1 MKKRDPLRFRK
12 SEVGQ
17 KRFHQRGGSA
27 VEGLPRPTTDRQL
40 AFVILDEH
48 IRTKTFVGQLL
59 DEKLEGLGRSFP
71 GRKPLGG
78 RVGSPDS
85 AGQDA
90 PPESTPWKKSPKTTV
105 RNLSKYDRPF
115 ISEMV
120 NGVVRRQA
128 TLDALLG
135 AFVTRPRY
143 SIEDQL
149 WTLLQLG
156 LYQLV
161 FMHGVPPH
169 AAVHETVEL
178 GRWAQQ
184 PRWCGFMNG
193 VFRSIAREISETFEE
208 TPSSSR
214 VPVSVRPALL
224 VARAAASA
232 TTIAASATTTAPE
245 PTVAPEPPSP
255 EPELPATI
263 TPAPANSPWPTA
275 KSTEPVPPPLS
286 APVAASVPVPESAPP
301 AKKATTPRDTPE
313 SRLTEIRY
321 REIGKDVFPPPET
334 DLPGY
339 ITAAFGLPDWLIA
352 RWGARFTP
360 DELLQMAKWF
370 DLRQPLTLRVNLLKT
385 TRDELLAEIQEA
397 VRAEPSTL
405 VQPGDRPESIRYDG
419 PFRIVDLPGFSDG
432 RFTVQDETAMSAA
445 ALLAPQPGERV
456 LDLCAAPGTKT
467 THLAELMQGEGSI
480 VATDVELGRLRRIE
494 ENADRLGFSMIEP
507 LVIREDLTELPAGPF
522 DAILIDV
529 PCSNTGVLGKR
540 PEVRSRITPEDIE
553 ELAATQKRLLSA
565 AATLVAPG
573 GRIVYSTCSVE
584 PEENSGVVSQ
594 FLEKSTDF
602 ELLETQEFLPGKP
615 ADGGYQVLLRRKL

>member
-17 KRFHQRGGSA
+17 KRFHQRGRSA

-40 AFVILDEH
+40 ALVILDEH
-48 IRTKTFVGQLL
+48 KRTQTFVGQLL
-59 DEKLEGLGRSFP
+59 DEKIEGLGRSFP
-71 GRKPLGG
+71 GRKPLASKVSNQSDGTAAEP
-78 RVGSPDS
+78 S
-85 AGQDA
+85 
-90 PPESTPWKKSPKTTV
+90 PWKTSSKPATTV
-105 RNLSKYDRPF
+105 KNLSKYDRPF
-115 ISEMV
+115 ISELV

-161 FMHGVPPH
+161 FMHGVPAH

-178 GRWAQQ
+178 GRWARQ

-193 VFRSIAREISETFEE
+193 VFRSIAREIDESFSET
-208 TPSSSR
+208 PAASC

-224 VARAAASA
+224 KARAAAKEQAESQG
-232 TTIAASATTTAPE
+232 TIAKPTALP
-245 PTVAPEPPSP
+245 PTV
-255 EPELPATI
+255 
-263 TPAPANSPWPTA
+263 TPAPADSPWSKATAATSPPAAEEPAPEPLIEEPTA
-275 KSTEPVPPPLS
+275 VEVD
-286 APVAASVPVPESAPP
+286 
-301 AKKATTPRDTPE
+301 PRKTPE
-313 SRLTEIRY
+313 FRVTEIRY
-321 REIGKDVFPPPET
+321 RSIGKDVFPPPET
-334 DLPGY
+334 DLAGY
-339 ITAAFGLPDWLIA
+339 VTAAFGLPEWLIT
-352 RWGARFTP
+352 RWSARFTP
-360 DELLQMAKWF
+360 DQMLQMAKWF
-370 DLRQPLTLRVNLLKT
+370 DLRQPLTLRVNQLKA
-385 TRDELLAEIQEA
+385 TRDELLAEMQEA
-397 VRAEPSTL
+397 AAEEPTTL
-405 VQPGDRPESIRYDG
+405 LEVGDRPDSIHYEG

-467 THLAELMQGEGSI
+467 THLAELMNGEGSI
-480 VATDVELGRLRRIE
+480 VATDVDLGRLRRIE
-494 ENADRLGFSMIEP
+494 ENADRLGFSSMIEP
-507 LVIREDLTELPAGPF
+507 LVIREDLSELPEGPF

-540 PEVRSRITPEDIE
+540 PEVRSRITPEDID
-553 ELAATQKRLLSA
+553 ELVVTQQKLLDA
-565 AATLVAPG
+565 AASLVAPG

-584 PEENSGVVSQ
+584 PEENSGVVTQ
-594 FLEKSTDF
+594 FLQKSSEF
-602 ELLETQEFLPGKP
+602 ELVETQEFIPGDP
-615 ADGGYQVLLRRKL
+615 TDGGYQVLLKRMS

>member
-17 KRFHQRGGSA
+17 KRFQQQGRAA

-40 AFVILDEH
+40 ALVILDEH
-48 IRTKTFVGQLL
+48 KRTQAFVGQLL

-71 GRKPLGG
+71 GKKPLGAK
-78 RVGSPDS
+78 VGGPSESGPDAAAS
-85 AGQDA
+85 
-90 PPESTPWKKSPKTTV
+90 PWKTSPKSTTV
-105 RNLSKYDRPF
+105 KNLSKYDRPF
-115 ISEMV
+115 ISELV

-135 AFVTRPRY
+135 AYVTRARY

-149 WTLLQLG
+149 WTLLQVG

-161 FMHGVPPH
+161 FMHGVPVH

-193 VFRSIAREISETFEE
+193 VFRSIAREIDESFEE
-208 TPSSSR
+208 TPSASR

-224 VARAAASA
+224 EARAAAKEKAESTA
-232 TTIAASATTTAPE
+232 AEPAAS
-245 PTVAPEPPSP
+245 SP
-255 EPELPATI
+255 TI
-263 TPAPANSPWPTA
+263 TPTPADSPWAKATAA
-275 KSTEPVPPPLS
+275 KSP
-286 APVAASVPVPESAPP
+286 APVEEPTPVPEPVVEERSVPEIDPRKTP
-301 AKKATTPRDTPE
+301 AFRV
-313 SRLTEIRY
+313 TEIRY
-321 REIGKDVFPPPET
+321 RNIGKEVFPPPET

-339 ITAAFGLPDWLIA
+339 ITAAFGLPAWLVT
-352 RWGARFTP
+352 RWSARFSP
-360 DELLQMAKWF
+360 DQMLQMAKWF
-370 DLRQPLTLRVNLLKT
+370 DLRQPLSLRANPLKT
-385 TRDELLAEIQEA
+385 TRDELLAKMRQA
-397 VRAEPSTL
+397 AAAEPTTL
-405 VQPGDRPESIRYDG
+405 LEAGDRPESIRYEG
-419 PFRIVDLPGFSDG
+419 PFRIVDLPGFADG
-432 RFTVQDETAMSAA
+432 HFTVQDETAMSAA

-467 THLAELMQGEGSI
+467 THLAELMNGEGSI
-480 VATDVELGRLRRIE
+480 VATDVDLGRLRRIE
-494 ENADRLGFSMIEP
+494 ENADRLGFSSMIQP
-507 LVIREDLTELPAGPF
+507 LVIREDLSELPEGPF

-540 PEVRSRITPEDIE
+540 PEVRSRITPEDID

-594 FLEKSTDF
+594 FLQKSTDF
-602 ELLETQEFLPGKP
+602 ELVETQEFIPGDP
-615 ADGGYQVLLRRKL
+615 SDGGYQVLLRRTP

>member
-17 KRFHQRGGSA
+17 KRFQQRGRSA

-40 AFVILDEH
+40 ALVILDEH
-48 IRTKTFVGQLL
+48 KRTQTFVGQLL

-71 GRKPLGG
+71 GKKPLGSKVG
-78 RVGSPDS
+78 NQSENESTAGSP
-85 AGQDA
+85 
-90 PPESTPWKKSPKTTV
+90 WKTQSKPATVKTLT
-105 RNLSKYDRPF
+105 KYDRPF
-115 ISEMV
+115 ISEIV

-128 TLDALLG
+128 TLDSLLG

-161 FMHGVPPH
+161 FMHGVPVH

-193 VFRSIAREISETFEE
+193 VFRSIAREIDETFEDA
-208 TPSSSR
+208 PSASR

-224 VARAAASA
+224 AARAAAKE
-232 TTIAASATTTAPE
+232 AAADTAPE
-245 PTVAPEPPSP
+245 PPATS
-255 EPELPATI
+255 ATI
-263 TPAPANSPWPTA
+263 TPAPANSPWPSA
-275 KSTEPVPPPLS
+275 KSADEPEES
-286 APVAASVPVPESAPP
+286 APVVEPVVESPVSPDVDPRKTP
-301 AKKATTPRDTPE
+301 AFRV
-313 SRLTEIRY
+313 TEIRY
-321 REIGKDVFPPPET
+321 RNIGKEVFPPPET

-339 ITAAFGLPDWLIA
+339 ITAAFGLPEWLVT
-352 RWGARFTP
+352 RWSARFTP
-360 DELLQMAKWF
+360 AEMLEMAKWF
-370 DLRQPLTLRVNLLKT
+370 DLRQPLSLRVNLLKT
-385 TRDELLAEIQEA
+385 TRDELLAEMRAAAVGDPTTLLEA
-397 VRAEPSTL
+397 
-405 VQPGDRPESIRYDG
+405 GDRPESIRYEG

-432 RFTVQDETAMSAA
+432 QFTVQDETAMSAS

-467 THLAELMQGEGSI
+467 THLAELMKGDGSI
-480 VATDVELGRLRRIE
+480 VATDVDLGRLRRIE
-494 ENADRLGFSMIEP
+494 ENADRLDFSSMIQP
-507 LVIREDLTELPAGPF
+507 LVIREDLSELPEGPF

-540 PEVRSRITPEDIE
+540 PEVRSRITPEDID
-553 ELAATQKRLLSA
+553 ELVATQKKLLDA
-565 AATLVAPG
+565 AASLVGPG

-584 PEENSGVVSQ
+584 PEENSGVVTQ
-594 FLEKSTDF
+594 FLQKSTDF
-602 ELLETQEFLPGKP
+602 ELVETQEFIPGSP
-615 ADGGYQVLLRRKL
+615 SDGGYQVLLRRLS

>member
-17 KRFHQRGGSA
+17 KRFHQRGSSA

-40 AFVILDEH
+40 ALVILDEH
-48 IRTKTFVGQLL
+48 KRTETFVGQLL

-71 GRKPLGG
+71 GKKPLGSK
-78 RVGSPDS
+78 VGSQS
-85 AGQDA
+85 ENAAVQV
-90 PPESTPWKKSPKTTV
+90 SPWKSSSKPATV
-105 RNLSKYDRPF
+105 KNLSKYDRPF
-115 ISEMV
+115 ISELV

-161 FMHGVPPH
+161 FMHGVPAH

-193 VFRSIAREISETFEE
+193 VFRSIAREIDESFED
-208 TPSSSR
+208 TPSASR

-224 VARAAASA
+224 EARATARKQAEASGS
-232 TTIAASATTTAPE
+232 IPE
-245 PTVAPEPPSP
+245 PAAPSP
-255 EPELPATI
+255 TI
-263 TPAPANSPWPTA
+263 TAGPADSPWAKATAANSPAPAEIRTP
-275 KSTEPVPPPLS
+275 EPVIEPE
-286 APVAASVPVPESAPP
+286 PVIKDTGASGIDPRKTP
-301 AKKATTPRDTPE
+301 AFRV
-313 SRLTEIRY
+313 TEIRY
-321 REIGKDVFPPPET
+321 RSIGKEVFPPPET
-334 DLPGY
+334 DLAGY
-339 ITAAFGLPDWLIA
+339 ITAAFGLPEWLIT
-352 RWGARFTP
+352 RWSARFAP
-360 DELLQMAKWF
+360 SELLQMAKWF
-370 DLRQPLTLRVNLLKT
+370 DLRQPLSLRVNPLKT
-385 TRDELLAEIQEA
+385 TRDKLLAEMQEA
-397 VRAEPSTL
+397 AAAEPTTL
-405 VQPGDRPESIRYDG
+405 LEAGDRPESIRYEG
-419 PFRIVDLPGFSDG
+419 PFRIVDLPGFADG
-432 RFTVQDETAMSAA
+432 HFTVQDETAMSAA

-467 THLAELMQGEGSI
+467 THLAELMKGEGSI
-480 VATDVELGRLRRIE
+480 LATDVDLNRLRRIE
-494 ENADRLGFSMIEP
+494 ENADRLGFSSMIQP
-507 LVIREDLTELPAGPF
+507 LVIREDLSELPEGPF

-540 PEVRSRITPEDIE
+540 PEVRSRITPEDID
-553 ELAATQKRLLSA
+553 ELVGTQKKLLDA
-565 AATLVAPG
+565 AASLVAPG

-584 PEENSGVVSQ
+584 PEENSGVVTQ
-594 FLEKSTDF
+594 FLQKSTDF
-602 ELLETQEFLPGKP
+602 ELAETQEFIPGSP
-615 ADGGYQVLLRRKL
+615 SDGGYQVLLRRSS

>member
-17 KRFHQRGGSA
+17 KRFQQRGHAA

-40 AFVILDEH
+40 ALVILDEH
-48 IRTKTFVGQLL
+48 KRTQAFVGQLL

-71 GRKPLGG
+71 GKKPLGAK
-78 RVGSPDS
+78 VGGQSESGPDAAAS
-85 AGQDA
+85 
-90 PPESTPWKKSPKTTV
+90 PWKTSSKSTTV
-105 RNLSKYDRPF
+105 KNLSKYDRPF
-115 ISEMV
+115 ISELV

-135 AFVTRPRY
+135 AYVTRARY

-149 WTLLQLG
+149 WTLLQVG

-161 FMHGVPPH
+161 FMHGVPVH

-193 VFRSIAREISETFEE
+193 VFRSIAREIDESFED
-208 TPSSSR
+208 TPSASR

-224 VARAAASA
+224 QARAAAKEKAEHA
-232 TTIAASATTTAPE
+232 TPE
-245 PTVAPEPPSP
+245 PTAPPP
-255 EPELPATI
+255 TI
-263 TPAPANSPWPTA
+263 TPAPADSPWAKATAA
-275 KSTEPVPPPLS
+275 KSEALAKEPTPVPQPVVEEPV
-286 APVAASVPVPESAPP
+286 APEVDPRKTP
-301 AKKATTPRDTPE
+301 AFRV
-313 SRLTEIRY
+313 TEIRY
-321 REIGKDVFPPPET
+321 RSIGKDVFPPPET

-339 ITAAFGLPDWLIA
+339 ITAAFGLPEWLVT
-352 RWGARFTP
+352 RWSARFSP
-360 DELLQMAKWF
+360 DQMLQMAKWF
-370 DLRQPLTLRVNLLKT
+370 DLRQPLSLRANPLKT
-385 TRDELLAEIQEA
+385 TRDELLAKMRQA
-397 VRAEPSTL
+397 AAAEPTTL
-405 VQPGDRPESIRYDG
+405 LEAGDRPESIRYEG
-419 PFRIVDLPGFSDG
+419 PFRIVDLPGFTDG
-432 RFTVQDETAMSAA
+432 HFTVQDETAMSAA

-467 THLAELMQGEGSI
+467 THLAELMNGEGSI
-480 VATDVELGRLRRIE
+480 VATDVDLGRLRRIE
-494 ENADRLGFSMIEP
+494 ENADRLGFSSMIQP
-507 LVIREDLTELPAGPF
+507 LVIREDLSELPEGPF

-540 PEVRSRITPEDIE
+540 PEVRSRITPEDID

-584 PEENSGVVSQ
+584 PEENSGVVTQ
-594 FLEKSTDF
+594 FLQKSTNF
-602 ELLETQEFLPGKP
+602 ELVETQEFIPGDP
-615 ADGGYQVLLRRKL
+615 SDGGYQVLLRRVS

>member
-17 KRFHQRGGSA
+17 KRFHQRGRSA
-27 VEGLPRPTTDRQL
+27 SEGLPRPSTDRQL

-48 IRTKTFVGQLL
+48 NNTQTFVGQLL

-71 GRKPLGG
+71 GRKPLGT
-78 RVGSPDS
+78 RVRSQDS
-85 AGQDA
+85 SEDEPATKA
-90 PPESTPWKKSPKTTV
+90 TPWQKPQRTAPVKNP
-105 RNLSKYDRPF
+105 SKYDRPF

-128 TLDALLG
+128 TLDALLS
-135 AFVTRPRY
+135 AYVTRPRY

-161 FMHGVPPH
+161 FMHGVPAH

-193 VFRSIAREISETFEE
+193 VFRSIARDIGDSFEE
-208 TPSSSR
+208 TPASSR
-214 VPVSVRPALL
+214 VPVSVRPAIL
-224 VARAAASA
+224 ARRAASS
-232 TTIAASATTTAPE
+232 TPK
-245 PTVAPEPPSP
+245 PVPPP
-255 EPELPATI
+255 TI
-263 TPAPANSPWPTA
+263 TPAPANSPWPTT
-275 KSTEPVPPPLS
+275 KSEGT
-286 APVAASVPVPESAPP
+286 ASVEKESS
-301 AKKATTPRDTPE
+301 TTTDERSNIAETSE

-339 ITAAFGLPDWLIA
+339 ITAAFGLPAWLVS
-352 RWGARFTP
+352 RWSARFSP
-360 DELLQMAKWF
+360 DELLQVAKWF
-370 DLRQPLTLRVNLLKT
+370 DLRQPLSLRVNSLKSS
-385 TRDELLAEIQEA
+385 RDELLTEMRQATGNES
-397 VRAEPSTL
+397 STFL
-405 VQPGDRPESIRYDG
+405 ALGDRPESIRYDG
-419 PFRIVDLPGFSDG
+419 PFRIVDLPGFTDG
-432 RFTVQDETAMSAA
+432 RFTVQDETAMSAG
-445 ALLAPQPGERV
+445 ALLAPARGERV

-480 VATDVELGRLRRIE
+480 VATDVDLGRLRRIE
-494 ENADRLGFSMIEP
+494 ENADRLGFSIIQP
-507 LVIREDLTELPAGPF
+507 LVIREDLSELPEGPF

-540 PEVRSRITPEDIE
+540 PEVRSRITVEDIG
-553 ELAATQKRLLSA
+553 ELAATQKRLLEA
-565 AATLVAPG
+565 AASLVGVG

-594 FLEKSTDF
+594 FLDSHTNFTLAEAH
-602 ELLETQEFLPGKP
+602 EFIPGHP
-615 ADGGYQVLLRRKL
+615 SDGGYQALIVRKS

>member
-17 KRFHQRGGSA
+17 KRFHQRGRA
-27 VEGLPRPTTDRQL
+27 TAEGLPRPATDRQL

-48 IRTKTFVGQLL
+48 HRTKVFVGQLL
-59 DEKLEGLGRSFP
+59 DEKLDGLGHSFP
-71 GRKPLGG
+71 GRKPLAG
-78 RVGSPDS
+78 RLRAESDS
-85 AGQDA
+85 TASDA
-90 PPESTPWKKSPKTTV
+90 PSANSPWKVSGPAQV
-105 RNLSKYDRPF
+105 ARPSKYDRPF

-128 TLDALLG
+128 TLDALLS

-161 FMHGVPPH
+161 FMHGVPVH
-169 AAVHETVEL
+169 ASVHETVEL

-193 VFRSIAREISETFEE
+193 VFRSIAREIGESFETE
-208 TPSSSR
+208 PSSSR

-224 VARAAASA
+224 ERRAV
-232 TTIAASATTTAPE
+232 IRTAPDE
-245 PTVAPEPPSP
+245 PAPPVEPP
-255 EPELPATI
+255 LTV
-263 TPAPANSPWPTA
+263 TPAPSNSPWPTA
-275 KSTEPVPPPLS
+275 KAAAAPPLKAARPTPAVTS
-286 APVAASVPVPESAPP
+286 ADPLTSSEA
-301 AKKATTPRDTPE
+301 
-313 SRLTEIRY
+313 RLTEIRY

-339 ITAAFGLPDWLIA
+339 VAAAFGLPDWLVA
-352 RWGARFTP
+352 RWNARFSAV
-360 DELLQMAKWF
+360 EMLEMAKWF
-370 DLRQPLTLRVNLLKT
+370 DLRQPLSLRVNSLKT
-385 TRDELLAEIQEA
+385 SRDDLLAELHSATIADPTTFLEA
-397 VRAEPSTL
+397 
-405 VQPGDRPESIRYDG
+405 GDRPESIRYDG
-419 PFRIVDLPGFSDG
+419 SFRIVDLPGFSDG

-445 ALLAPQPGERV
+445 VLLAPEPGERV

-467 THLAELMQGEGSI
+467 THLAELMQGEGTI
-480 VATDVELGRLRRIE
+480 IATDIELARLRRIE
-494 ENADRLGFSMIEP
+494 ENADRLGFSIIEP
-507 LVIREDLTELPAGPF
+507 LVIREDLTELPQGPF

-540 PEVRSRITPEDIE
+540 PEVRSRITQEDIV
-553 ELAATQKRLLSA
+553 ELSTIQTRLLNA
-565 AATLVAPG
+565 AASLLRPG

-584 PEENSGVVSQ
+584 PEENSGVISR
-594 FLEKSTDF
+594 FLNSHTDF
-602 ELLETQEFLPGKP
+602 EFVEAHEFIPGRP
-615 ADGGYQVLLRRKL
+615 SDGGYQALIVRKL

>member
-17 KRFHQRGGSA
+17 KRFQQRGRSA
-27 VEGLPRPTTDRQL
+27 VEGLPRPSTDRQL

-48 IRTKTFVGQLL
+48 IRTQTFVGQLL

-78 RVGSPDS
+78 RVGTLDS
-85 AGQDA
+85 EEAGSSAQ
-90 PPESTPWKKSPKTTV
+90 STPWKKSPKTTV
-105 RNLSKYDRPF
+105 KNLSKYDRPF

-135 AFVTRPRY
+135 AYVTRPRY

-193 VFRSIAREISETFEE
+193 VFRSISREIDATFEE
-208 TPSSSR
+208 TPASSR

-224 VARAAASA
+224 ARQNADSA
-232 TTIAASATTTAPE
+232 TSQSSSSTEVLSPAVTPE
-245 PTVAPEPPSP
+245 HPS
-255 EPELPATI
+255 LSSTI
-263 TPAPANSPWPTA
+263 TPAGSNSPWPTA
-275 KSTEPVPPPLS
+275 KSD
-286 APVAASVPVPESAPP
+286 APVPEPEPEPAALEPAPP
-301 AKKATTPRDTPE
+301 AVTTTNFPGTPE

-339 ITAAFGLPDWLIA
+339 ITAAFGLPEWLVA
-352 RWGARFTP
+352 RWSARFSP

-370 DLRQPLTLRVNLLKT
+370 DLRQPLTLRVNTLKT
-385 TRDELLAEIQEA
+385 TRDELLAEIQQA
-397 VRAEPSTL
+397 ASADPTTL
-405 VQPGDRPESIRYDG
+405 AQAGDRPESIRYDG

-432 RFTVQDETAMSAA
+432 RFTVQDETAMSAST
-445 ALLAPQPGERV
+445 LLAPQPGERV

-480 VATDVELGRLRRIE
+480 VATDVDLGRLRRIE
-494 ENADRLGFSMIEP
+494 ENADRFGFSIIEP

-553 ELAATQKRLLSA
+553 ELAATQKRLLAA
-565 AATLVAPG
+565 AATLVGPG

-584 PEENSGVVSQ
+584 PEENSGVVTQ
-594 FLEKSTDF
+594 FLDKSTDF

-615 ADGGYQVLLRRKL
+615 ADGGYQVLLRRKS

>member
-17 KRFHQRGGSA
+17 KRFHQRGSSA

-40 AFVILDEH
+40 ALVILDEH
-48 IRTKTFVGQLL
+48 KRTQTFVGQLL

-71 GRKPLGG
+71 GKKPLGSK
-78 RVGSPDS
+78 VGSQS
-85 AGQDA
+85 ENAA
-90 PPESTPWKKSPKTTV
+90 VEVSPWKSSSRPATV
-105 RNLSKYDRPF
+105 KNLSKYDRPF
-115 ISEMV
+115 ISELV

-161 FMHGVPPH
+161 FMHGVPAH

-193 VFRSIAREISETFEE
+193 VFRSIAREIDESFED
-208 TPSSSR
+208 TPSASR

-224 VARAAASA
+224 EARAVARAQAEARGI
-232 TTIAASATTTAPE
+232 TPE
-245 PTVAPEPPSP
+245 PIAPSP
-255 EPELPATI
+255 TI
-263 TPAPANSPWPTA
+263 TAVPADSPWAKATAAKSPAPAVELTP
-275 KSTEPVPPPLS
+275 EPAVEP
-286 APVAASVPVPESAPP
+286 APVIEATGSPGIDPRKTP
-301 AKKATTPRDTPE
+301 AFRV
-313 SRLTEIRY
+313 TEIRY
-321 REIGKDVFPPPET
+321 RSIGKEVFPPPET
-334 DLPGY
+334 DLAGY
-339 ITAAFGLPDWLIA
+339 ITAAFGLPEWLIT
-352 RWGARFTP
+352 RWSARFSP
-360 DELLQMAKWF
+360 SELLQMAKWF
-370 DLRQPLTLRVNLLKT
+370 DLRQPLSLRVNPLKT
-385 TRDELLAEIQEA
+385 TRDKLLTEMQEA
-397 VRAEPSTL
+397 AAAEPTTL
-405 VQPGDRPESIRYDG
+405 LEAGDRPESIRYEG
-419 PFRIVDLPGFSDG
+419 PFRIVDLPGFADG
-432 RFTVQDETAMSAA
+432 HFTVQDETAMSAA

-467 THLAELMQGEGSI
+467 THLAELMKGEGSI
-480 VATDVELGRLRRIE
+480 LATDVDLGRLRRIE
-494 ENADRLGFSMIEP
+494 ENADRLGFSSMIQP
-507 LVIREDLTELPAGPF
+507 LVIREDLSELPEGPF

-540 PEVRSRITPEDIE
+540 PEVRSRITPEDID
-553 ELAATQKRLLSA
+553 ELVGTQKKLLDA
-565 AATLVAPG
+565 AASLVEPG

-584 PEENSGVVSQ
+584 PEENSGVVTQ
-594 FLEKSTDF
+594 FLQKSTDF
-602 ELLETQEFLPGKP
+602 ELVETQEFIPGSP
-615 ADGGYQVLLRRKL
+615 SDGGYQVLLRRSS

>member
-17 KRFHQRGGSA
+17 KRFHQRGRTA
-27 VEGLPRPTTDRQL
+27 VEGLPRATTDRQL

-48 IRTKTFVGQLL
+48 KRTQAFVGQLL

-78 RVGSPDS
+78 RVRSH
-85 AGQDA
+85 DA
-90 PPESTPWKKSPKTTV
+90 DEQTAASGNTPWQQTRPAPVK
-105 RNLSKYDRPF
+105 NLSKYDRAF

-161 FMHGVPPH
+161 FMHGVPVH

-193 VFRSIAREISETFEE
+193 VFRSIARDISESFDKA
-208 TPSSSR
+208 PSSSR

-224 VARAAASA
+224 NRQTAVAE
-232 TTIAASATTTAPE
+232 TAP
-245 PTVAPEPPSP
+245 PKPAPLP
-255 EPELPATI
+255 ETI
-263 TPAPANSPWPTA
+263 TPAPENSPWAKAVA
-275 KSTEPVPPPLS
+275 KSISPSEPQPAAEPPIVEPM
-286 APVAASVPVPESAPP
+286 VD
-301 AKKATTPRDTPE
+301 PRNTPE
-313 SRLTEIRY
+313 YRLTEIRY
-321 REIGKDVFPPPET
+321 RDIGKNVFPPPET

-339 ITAAFGLPDWLIA
+339 ITAAFGLPAWLVA
-352 RWGARFTP
+352 RWSARFSAT
-360 DELLQMAKWF
+360 EMLEMARWF
-370 DLRQPLTLRVNLLKT
+370 DLRQPLTLRVNPLKT
-385 TRDELLAEIQEA
+385 SRDKLLAEM
-397 VRAEPSTL
+397 RAATSNEPSTL
-405 VQPGDRPESIRYDG
+405 LEAGDRPESIRYEG

-445 ALLAPQPGERV
+445 ALLAPQPGQRV

-467 THLAELMQGEGSI
+467 THLAELMQGEGCI
-480 VATDVELGRLRRIE
+480 IATDVDLGRLRRIE
-494 ENADRLGFSMIEP
+494 ENADRLGFSIIEP
-507 LVIREDLTELPAGPF
+507 LVIREDLTELPEGPF

-540 PEVRSRITPEDIE
+540 PEVRSRITPEDIV
-553 ELAATQKRLLSA
+553 ELTATQQRLLEA
-565 AATLVAPG
+565 AASLIAPG

-584 PEENSGVVSQ
+584 PEENSGVISD
-594 FLEKSTDF
+594 FLQAHANF
-602 ELLETQEFLPGKP
+602 ELLEAREYLPGQP
-615 ADGGYQVLLRRKL
+615 SDGGYQALIVRKS

>member
-17 KRFHQRGGSA
+17 KRFHQRGPSV

-40 AFVILDEH
+40 ALVILDEH
-48 IRTKTFVGQLL
+48 KRTQTFVGQLL
-59 DEKLEGLGRSFP
+59 DEKIEGLGRSFP
-71 GRKPLGG
+71 GRKPLGSK
-78 RVGSPDS
+78 VG
-85 AGQDA
+85 GQS
-90 PPESTPWKKSPKTTV
+90 ESSTVESSTAEPSPWKTPSRPATTV
-105 RNLSKYDRPF
+105 KNLSKYDRPF
-115 ISEMV
+115 ISELV

-193 VFRSIAREISETFEE
+193 VFRSIAREIADSFEE

-224 VARAAASA
+224 KARAAAKEQADTRDSNSEP
-232 TTIAASATTTAPE
+232 AA
-245 PTVAPEPPSP
+245 PSVP
-255 EPELPATI
+255 I
-263 TPAPANSPWPTA
+263 TPVVADSPWAMATAA
-275 KSTEPVPPPLS
+275 KSPAPVS
-286 APVAASVPVPESAPP
+286 APVPVSAPAP
-301 AKKATTPRDTPE
+301 VEEPTPE
-313 SRLTEIRY
+313 PVIVEAEASEIDPRKTPEFRVTEIRY
-321 REIGKDVFPPPET
+321 RSIGKDVFPPPET
-334 DLPGY
+334 DLAGY
-339 ITAAFGLPDWLIA
+339 ITAAFGLPEWLIT
-352 RWGARFTP
+352 RWSVRFYA
-360 DELLQMAKWF
+360 DQMLQMAKWF
-370 DLRQPLTLRVNLLKT
+370 DLRQPLTLRVNPLKI
-385 TRDELLAEIQEA
+385 TRDELLAEMRDAATGDPTTLLEA
-397 VRAEPSTL
+397 
-405 VQPGDRPESIRYDG
+405 GDRPESIRYEG
-419 PFRIVDLPGFSDG
+419 PFRIVDLPGFADG

-445 ALLAPQPGERV
+445 ALLDPQPGERV

-467 THLAELMQGEGSI
+467 THLAELMKGEGSI
-480 VATDVELGRLRRIE
+480 VATDVDLGRLRKIE
-494 ENADRLGFSMIEP
+494 ENADRLGFSSMIQP
-507 LVIREDLTELPAGPF
+507 LVIREDLSELPEGPF

-540 PEVRSRITPEDIE
+540 PEVRSRITPEDID
-553 ELAATQKRLLSA
+553 ELVVTQKKLLDA
-565 AATLVAPG
+565 AASLVAPG

-584 PEENSGVVSQ
+584 PEENSGVVTQ
-594 FLEKSTDF
+594 FLQKSSDF
-602 ELLETQEFLPGKP
+602 ELVETQEFIPGSP
-615 ADGGYQVLLRRKL
+615 SDGGYQVLLRRLS

>member
-17 KRFHQRGGSA
+17 KRFHQRGRAA

-40 AFVILDEH
+40 ALVILDEH
-48 IRTKTFVGQLL
+48 KRTQAFVGQLL

-71 GRKPLGG
+71 GKKPLGAK
-78 RVGSPDS
+78 VGGPSENS
-85 AGQDA
+85 SDA
-90 PPESTPWKKSPKTTV
+90 AASPWKAAPKTTTV
-105 RNLSKYDRPF
+105 KNLSKYDRPF
-115 ISEMV
+115 ISELV

-135 AFVTRPRY
+135 AFVTRARY

-149 WTLLQLG
+149 WTLLQVG

-161 FMHGVPPH
+161 FMHGVPVH

-193 VFRSIAREISETFEE
+193 VFRSIAREIDESFED
-208 TPSSSR
+208 TPTASR

-224 VARAAASA
+224 EARAAANEKAEHA
-232 TTIAASATTTAPE
+232 TPEPAAPE
-245 PTVAPEPPSP
+245 PTV
-255 EPELPATI
+255 
-263 TPAPANSPWPTA
+263 TPAPADSPWARATAA
-275 KSTEPVPPPLS
+275 KSERPAEEPTPVPQ
-286 APVAASVPVPESAPP
+286 PVPNPVVEEPSVPVVDPRKTP
-301 AKKATTPRDTPE
+301 AFRV
-313 SRLTEIRY
+313 TEIRY
-321 REIGKDVFPPPET
+321 RSIGKDVFPPPET

-339 ITAAFGLPDWLIA
+339 ITAAFGLPEWLVT
-352 RWGARFTP
+352 RWSARFSP
-360 DELLQMAKWF
+360 DQMLRIAKWF
-370 DLRQPLTLRVNLLKT
+370 DLRQPLSLRVNPLKT
-385 TRDELLAEIQEA
+385 TRDKLLAEMRDA
-397 VRAEPSTL
+397 AAEEPTTL
-405 VQPGDRPESIRYDG
+405 LEPGDRPESIRYEG
-419 PFRIVDLPGFSDG
+419 PFRIVDLPGFADG
-432 RFTVQDETAMSAA
+432 HFTVQDETAMSAA

-467 THLAELMQGEGSI
+467 THLAELMKGEGSI
-480 VATDVELGRLRRIE
+480 VATDVDLGRLRRIE
-494 ENADRLGFSMIEP
+494 ENADRLGFSSMIQP
-507 LVIREDLTELPAGPF
+507 LVIREDLSELPEGPF

-553 ELAATQKRLLSA
+553 ELATTQKKLLDA

-584 PEENSGVVSQ
+584 PEENSGIVTR
-594 FLEKSTDF
+594 FLQKSTDF
-602 ELLETQEFLPGKP
+602 ELVETQEFIPGDP
-615 ADGGYQVLLRRKL
+615 SDGGYQVLLRRAP

>member
-17 KRFHQRGGSA
+17 KRFHQRGPSV

-40 AFVILDEH
+40 ALVILDEH
-48 IRTKTFVGQLL
+48 KRTQTFVGQLL
-59 DEKLEGLGRSFP
+59 DEKIEGLGRSFP
-71 GRKPLGG
+71 GRKPLGSK
-78 RVGSPDS
+78 VGVQS
-85 AGQDA
+85 
-90 PPESTPWKKSPKTTV
+90 ESSTVESSTAEASPWKTPSRPATTV
-105 RNLSKYDRPF
+105 KNLSKYDRPF
-115 ISEMV
+115 ISELV

-193 VFRSIAREISETFEE
+193 VFRSIAREIADSFEE

-224 VARAAASA
+224 KARAAAKEQAEARGSN
-232 TTIAASATTTAPE
+232 SESTAPTA
-245 PTVAPEPPSP
+245 TV
-255 EPELPATI
+255 
-263 TPAPANSPWPTA
+263 TPAVTDSPWAMATAA
-275 KSTEPVPPPLS
+275 KSPAPVS
-286 APVAASVPVPESAPP
+286 APVPVSAPAP
-301 AKKATTPRDTPE
+301 VEEPTPE
-313 SRLTEIRY
+313 PVIVEAEASEIDPRKTPEFRVTEIRY
-321 REIGKDVFPPPET
+321 RSIGKDVFPPPET
-334 DLPGY
+334 DLAGY
-339 ITAAFGLPDWLIA
+339 ITAAFGLPEWLIT
-352 RWGARFTP
+352 RWSVRFSP
-360 DELLQMAKWF
+360 DQMLQMAKWF
-370 DLRQPLTLRVNLLKT
+370 DLRQPLTLRVNPLKT
-385 TRDELLAEIQEA
+385 TRDELLAEMREA
-397 VRAEPSTL
+397 ATGDPTTL
-405 VQPGDRPESIRYDG
+405 LEAGDRPESIRYEG
-419 PFRIVDLPGFSDG
+419 PFRIVDLPGFADG

-467 THLAELMQGEGSI
+467 THLAELMKGEGSI
-480 VATDVELGRLRRIE
+480 VATDVDLGRLRKIE
-494 ENADRLGFSMIEP
+494 ENADRLGFSSMIQP
-507 LVIREDLTELPAGPF
+507 LVIREDLSELPEGPF

-540 PEVRSRITPEDIE
+540 PEVRSRITPEDID
-553 ELAATQKRLLSA
+553 ELVVTQKKLLDA
-565 AATLVAPG
+565 AASLIAPG

-584 PEENSGVVSQ
+584 PEENSGVVTQ
-594 FLEKSTDF
+594 FLQKSSDF
-602 ELLETQEFLPGKP
+602 ELVETQEFIPGSP
-615 ADGGYQVLLRRKL
+615 SDGGYQVLLRRLS

>member
-17 KRFHQRGGSA
+17 KRFQQRGRSA
-27 VEGLPRPTTDRQL
+27 VEGLPRATTDRQL
-40 AFVILDEH
+40 AFTILDEH
-48 IRTKTFVGQLL
+48 FRTQAFVGQLL

-71 GRKPLGG
+71 GKKPLGG
-78 RVGSPDS
+78 RVRSQDS
-85 AGQDA
+85 DENPVASD
-90 PPESTPWKKSPKTTV
+90 STPWKRTSAVPVK
-105 RNLSKYDRPF
+105 NLSKYDRAF

-149 WTLLQLG
+149 WILLQLG

-161 FMHGVPPH
+161 FMHGVPVH

-184 PRWCGFMNG
+184 PRWCGFLNG
-193 VFRSIAREISETFEE
+193 VFRSIARDIGESFDE

-224 VARAAASA
+224 NRKTVVAEVAASKPVPV
-232 TTIAASATTTAPE
+232 PE
-245 PTVAPEPPSP
+245 
-255 EPELPATI
+255 TI
-263 TPAPANSPWPTA
+263 TPAPENSPWGKA
-275 KSTEPVPPPLS
+275 KPKTESQPDKPQPVEEPV
-286 APVAASVPVPESAPP
+286 VAES
-301 AKKATTPRDTPE
+301 TVDLRNTPE

-321 REIGKDVFPPPET
+321 REIGKNVFPPPET

-339 ITAAFGLPDWLIA
+339 ISAAFGLPSWLVA
-352 RWGARFTP
+352 RWHARYSPT
-360 DELLQMAKWF
+360 EMLAMAKWF
-370 DLRQPLTLRVNLLKT
+370 DLRQPLTLRVNPLKT
-385 TRDELLAEIQEA
+385 SRDELLAILREA
-397 VRAEPSTL
+397 ASDEPTTL
-405 VQPGDRPESIRYDG
+405 LEAGDRPESIRYEG
-419 PFRIVDLPGFSDG
+419 RFRIVDLPGFSDG

-445 ALLAPQPGERV
+445 TLLAPQPGQRV

-480 VATDVELGRLRRIE
+480 VATDVDLGRLRRIE
-494 ENADRLGFSMIEP
+494 ENADRLGFSMIQP
-507 LVIREDLTELPAGPF
+507 LVIREDLSELPEGPF
-522 DAILIDV
+522 DAVLIDV

-540 PEVRSRITPEDIE
+540 PEVRSRITPEDIG
-553 ELAATQKRLLSA
+553 ELAATQKRLLDA

-584 PEENSGVVSQ
+584 PEENSGVISQ
-594 FLEKSTDF
+594 FLNSHADF
-602 ELLETQEFLPGKP
+602 ELREAHEYLPGQP
-615 ADGGYQVLLRRKL
+615 SDGGYQALLVRKS

>member
-17 KRFHQRGGSA
+17 KRFQQRGRAA

-40 AFVILDEH
+40 ALVILDEH
-48 IRTKTFVGQLL
+48 KRTQAFVGQLL

-71 GRKPLGG
+71 GKKPLGAK
-78 RVGSPDS
+78 VGGQSESGPDAS
-85 AGQDA
+85 A
-90 PPESTPWKKSPKTTV
+90 SPWKTSPKSTTV
-105 RNLSKYDRPF
+105 KNLSKYDRPF
-115 ISEMV
+115 ISELV

-135 AFVTRPRY
+135 AYVTRARY

-149 WTLLQLG
+149 WTLLQVG

-161 FMHGVPPH
+161 FMHGVPVH

-193 VFRSIAREISETFEE
+193 VFRSIAREIDESFED
-208 TPSSSR
+208 TPSASR

-224 VARAAASA
+224 EARAAAKERAES
-232 TTIAASATTTAPE
+232 TIPEASA
-245 PTVAPEPPSP
+245 PSP
-255 EPELPATI
+255 TI
-263 TPAPANSPWPTA
+263 TPAPADSPWAKATAA
-275 KSTEPVPPPLS
+275 KSP
-286 APVAASVPVPESAPP
+286 APVEEPAPVPEPIVVPEPVVEERSVPEIDPRKTP
-301 AKKATTPRDTPE
+301 AFRV
-313 SRLTEIRY
+313 TEIRY
-321 REIGKDVFPPPET
+321 RNIGKDVFPPPET

-339 ITAAFGLPDWLIA
+339 ITAAFGLPEWLVT
-352 RWGARFTP
+352 RWSARFSP
-360 DELLQMAKWF
+360 DQLLQMAKWF
-370 DLRQPLTLRVNLLKT
+370 DLRQPLSLRVNPLKT
-385 TRDELLAEIQEA
+385 TRDELLAKMRQA
-397 VRAEPSTL
+397 AAAEPTTL
-405 VQPGDRPESIRYDG
+405 LEAGDRLESIRYEG
-419 PFRIVDLPGFSDG
+419 PFRIVDLPGFTDG
-432 RFTVQDETAMSAA
+432 HFTVQDETAMSAA

-467 THLAELMQGEGSI
+467 THLAELMNGEGSI
-480 VATDVELGRLRRIE
+480 VATDVDLGRLRRIE
-494 ENADRLGFSMIEP
+494 ENADRLGFSSMIQP
-507 LVIREDLTELPAGPF
+507 LVIREDLSELPEGPF

-540 PEVRSRITPEDIE
+540 PEVRSRITPEDID

-573 GRIVYSTCSVE
+573 GKIVYSTCSVE
-584 PEENSGVVSQ
+584 PEENSGVVTQ
-594 FLEKSTDF
+594 FLQKSTDF
-602 ELLETQEFLPGKP
+602 KLVETQEFIPGDP
-615 ADGGYQVLLRRKL
+615 SDGGYQVLLRRTP

>member
-17 KRFHQRGGSA
+17 KRFQQRGRSA

-40 AFVILDEH
+40 ALVILDEH
-48 IRTKTFVGQLL
+48 KRTQTFVGQLL

-71 GRKPLGG
+71 GKKPLGSK
-78 RVGSPDS
+78 VGNQSENES
-85 AGQDA
+85 AA
-90 PPESTPWKKSPKTTV
+90 ASPWKVSSKPAPVK
-105 RNLSKYDRPF
+105 NLTKYDRPF
-115 ISEMV
+115 ISEIV

-128 TLDALLG
+128 TLDSLLG

-161 FMHGVPPH
+161 FMHGVPVH

-193 VFRSIAREISETFEE
+193 VFRSIAREIDETFEDA
-208 TPSSSR
+208 PSASR

-224 VARAAASA
+224 AARAAAKK
-232 TTIAASATTTAPE
+232 AAANTALE
-245 PTVAPEPPSP
+245 PRAPSP
-255 EPELPATI
+255 TI
-263 TPAPANSPWPTA
+263 TPAPANSPWPSA
-275 KSTEPVPPPLS
+275 KSADQPEESTPV
-286 APVAASVPVPESAPP
+286 VVPVVESPVSPEVDPRKTP
-301 AKKATTPRDTPE
+301 AFRV
-313 SRLTEIRY
+313 TEIRY
-321 REIGKDVFPPPET
+321 RSIGKEVFPPPET

-339 ITAAFGLPDWLIA
+339 ITAAFGLPEWLVT
-352 RWGARFTP
+352 RWSARFTP
-360 DELLQMAKWF
+360 AEMLEMAKWF
-370 DLRQPLTLRVNLLKT
+370 DLRQPLSLRVNPLKT
-385 TRDELLAEIQEA
+385 TRDELLAEMREA
-397 VRAEPSTL
+397 AADEPTTL
-405 VQPGDRPESIRYDG
+405 LEAGDRPESIRYEG

-445 ALLAPQPGERV
+445 ALLAPQPGERI

-467 THLAELMQGEGSI
+467 THLAELMKGEGSI

-494 ENADRLGFSMIEP
+494 ENADRLGFSSMIQP
-507 LVIREDLTELPAGPF
+507 LVIREDLSELPEGPF

-540 PEVRSRITPEDIE
+540 PEVRSRITPEDID
-553 ELAATQKRLLSA
+553 ELVATQKKLLDA
-565 AATLVAPG
+565 AASLVGPG

-584 PEENSGVVSQ
+584 PEENSGVVTQ
-594 FLEKSTDF
+594 FLEKSAGF
-602 ELLETQEFLPGKP
+602 ELVETQEFIPGNP
-615 ADGGYQVLLRRKL
+615 SDGGYQVLLRRLP